1 MNLVVFLKKSAYS
14 HRLGQTFVDFWRLPP
29 NSADFCRLTL
39 DFWKLRGLPQTS
51 LNKVVLICLPHTF
64 YMCQSTEYTLLSQ
77 NEHKACKT
85 CEESCQSINIWTDCK
100 DWYLNDIVFVN
111 LLSPTKKNDSGKIL
125 CPIFK
130 TALEQLAVW

>member
-1 MNLVVFLKKSAYS
+1 MNLIVFLKKSAYS
-14 HRLGQTFVDFWRLPP
+14 HRLGQLSVDFWRLTP
-29 NSADFCRLTL
+29 NCA
-39 DFWKLRGLPQTS
+39 DFWKILQTS
-51 LNKVVLICLPHTF
+51 LNKVVLVCLPP
-64 YMCQSTEYTLLSQ
+64 MCQSTEYTLLNQ
-77 NEHKACKT
+77 NEHRACKP